1 LSQTS
6 ATTEDLRAVARWVR
20 REVIKAVHVAKGG
33 HIGGPLSVT
42 EILVALYFNVMNV
55 DPARPDMPDRDRL
68 VLSKGHSSIALY
80 AVLARRGFFPPEE
93 LYTFDAI
100 DSRLQGHPDMTVT
113 PGVDMSTGSLGQGLS
128 TGAGMALGARMSA
141 RPFHTF
147 VVLGDGEC
155 QEGQVWEAAMF
166 AAENGLSN
174 LTAIVDVNGLP
185 QWGLARG
192 PHEPVPL
199 LREKWQAFGWD
210 VREVDGHDL
219 DALTRELTAAKAS
232 AERPTC
238 LLARTVKGKGVSFM
252 EGDFNWHSRVPTD
265 AELSAALRELGGEE
279 A

>member
-1 LSQTS
+1 
-6 ATTEDLRAVARWVR
+6 
-20 REVIKAVHVAKGG
+20 
-33 HIGGPLSVT
+33 
-42 EILVALYFNVMNV
+42 
-55 DPARPDMPDRDRL
+55 
-68 VLSKGHSSIALY
+68 
-80 AVLARRGFFPPEE
+80 
-93 LYTFDAI
+93 
-100 DSRLQGHPDMTVT
+100 
-113 PGVDMSTGSLGQGLS
+113 
-128 TGAGMALGARMSA
+128 
-141 RPFHTF
+141 
-147 VVLGDGEC
+147 
-155 QEGQVWEAAMF
+155 MF